1 MNYQVIKNSNYLKR
15 SLKLN
20 MMKKTFFIIALILL
34 TGTSAVTFAQKDRAL
49 KNGFS
54 VNLVA
59 GLPASTYGLESDTD
73 IEDDFKL
80 GPILGLQ
87 IGSRWYFGPGERFGG
102 GLMVN
107 WFDFTGAFK
116 SNSTESLEWNRL
128 VADITVLEVGPVF
141 TFKII
146 DNLAVDGY
154 YNLRPTGLVTVI
166 TSKFA
171 DESDEEGYAGIGVSH
186 AIGAAFRWNVLSVG
200 AEYVLGGIK
209 CSNVDSESFD
219 PTEKLMVNSVRFMLG
234 VKF

>member
-1 MNYQVIKNSNYLKR
+1 
-15 SLKLN
+15 
-20 MMKKTFFIIALILL
+20 MKKTFFLFALILF
-34 TGTSAVTFAQKDRAL
+34 TGTCSLTYAQKDRAL

-54 VNLVA
+54 INLVA
-59 GLPASTYGLESDTD
+59 GLPASTYGLESDID
-73 IEDDFKL
+73 IPDEFKL
-80 GPILGLQ
+80 GPIMGLQ
-87 IGSRWYFGPGERFGG
+87 IGSRWYFSPGNKFGA

-116 SNSTESLEWNRL
+116 SYSVGGYEMNRL
-128 VADITVLEVGPVF
+128 VADITILEVGPVF

-154 YNLRPTGLVTVI
+154 YNLRPTGLATVV
-166 TSKFA
+166 TSKFG

-219 PTEKLMVNSVRFMLG
+219 PTEKLMVNSIRFMLG

>member
-1 MNYQVIKNSNYLKR
+1 
-15 SLKLN
+15 
-20 MMKKTFFIIALILL
+20 MKKTFILIVLILL
-34 TGTSAVTFAQKDRAL
+34 TGTSAVTYAQKDRAL

-54 VNLVA
+54 INLVA
-59 GLPASTYGLESDTD
+59 GLPACTYGLESATD
-73 IEDDFKL
+73 IPDDLKL

-87 IGSRWYFGPGERFGG
+87 IGSRWYFSPGERFGA

-116 SNSTESLEWNRL
+116 SSSSLGYELNRL

-141 TFKII
+141 TFKFI
-146 DNLAVDGY
+146 DNLALDGY
-154 YNLRPTGLVTVI
+154 YNLRPTGLAALY
-166 TSKFA
+166 TSSLG

-209 CSNVDSESFD
+209 CSNIDSEEFD
-219 PTEKLMVNSVRFMLG
+219 PAEKLMVNSVRFMLG